1 MQGKLL
7 SGPVGSRFV
16 VGPFVKPYP
25 IPLALVLIKQ
35 TSFESLSEVG
45 FSDLLEFLSIALPD
59 VNPFCHAPLTVTII
73 APDGRSRTRPKQK
86 TERGRRMGDKG
97 PRAALGDG
105 HLRSNAAF
113 PSVSRQRDGGTWMT
127 R

>member
-1 MQGKLL
+1 VVSLLQGKLL

-45 FSDLLEFLSIALPD
+45 FSDLFLLIALPD
-59 VNPFCHAPLTVTII
+59 VNPFCHAPPTVTII
-73 APDGRSRTRPKQK
+73 APDGRSRARPKQK
-86 TERGRRMGDKG
+86 TARERRVGGQALARPWMGISEVQQQQ
-97 PRAALGDG
+97 R
-105 HLRSNAAF
+105 AF
-113 PSVSRQRDGGTWMT
+113 PSVSRQRDGGT
-127 R
+127 